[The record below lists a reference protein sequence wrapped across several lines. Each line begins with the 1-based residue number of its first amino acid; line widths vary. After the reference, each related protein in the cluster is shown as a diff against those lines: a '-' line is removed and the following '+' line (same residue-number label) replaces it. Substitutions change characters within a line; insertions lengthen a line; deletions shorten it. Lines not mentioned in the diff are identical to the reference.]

1 MNFDPVPYALG
12 LRKLNELERQEIKKR
27 TALAKTEAN
36 RLAAA
41 IKAADQKIR
50 AVYLFGSLAEGE
62 PKHLDFDID
71 LALDGGDVYLAM
83 DATTESTFDVDV
95 VDLARLPIQIR
106 ETILRKGV
114 RL

>member
-1 MNFDPVPYALG
+1 MNFDPAPYAQG
-12 LRKLNELERQEIKKR
+12 LRRLNEIERREIKKR
-27 TALAKTEAN
+27 TALAKSEAS
-36 RLAAA
+36 RLATA

-83 DATTESTFDVDV
+83 DITTESTFDVDV
-95 VDLARLPIQIR
+95 VDLARLPSQIR
-106 ETILRKGV
+106 EDILQKGI